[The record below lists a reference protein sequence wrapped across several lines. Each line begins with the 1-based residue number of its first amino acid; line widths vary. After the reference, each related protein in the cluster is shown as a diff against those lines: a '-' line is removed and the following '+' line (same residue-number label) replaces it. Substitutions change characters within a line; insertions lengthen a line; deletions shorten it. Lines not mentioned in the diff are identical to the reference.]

1 MQIYAAVHGDITSSK
16 PPARLVGTGT
26 IPIED
31 VDGKMVNICVEGEH
45 FHCPACNTTGVL
57 ISHGQGWPDNGKRII
72 LHGDVAAC
80 ACNPKPRVI
89 ATKQRLVSVT
99 VEDASQRA
107 TESLAMSNL
116 STHIDEQN
124 HEYFLVQRDDGTP
137 AKLAYRIDSKNM
149 KLYEGVL
156 IEEGRTVAFPMNKS
170 GEPTFWIPML

>member
-16 PPARLVGTGT
+16 PPAHLVGTGT

-99 VEDASQRA
+99 VEDLVSGSEVIEHWYTLEDDVGNPVEGYCYDLYCGQERVVHKGHF
-107 TESLAMSNL
+107 SLGKTTSIPGGSSSYVIWL
-116 STHIDEQN
+116 D
-124 HEYFLVQRDDGTP
+124 RDS
-137 AKLAYRIDSKNM
+137 AKRDVIS
-149 KLYEGVL
+149 E
-156 IEEGRTVAFPMNKS
+156 
-170 GEPTFWIPML
+170 